1 MSLADRFALLL
12 SALAVG
18 LSALV
23 GARIYE
29 NIPHLEDEIAYVWQA
44 RLAAENKLMLP
55 TPTHASSFMVPFVV
69 DYQGQRFGKYPP
81 GWPAVLS
88 LGVRAGARAW
98 VNPLLAGLA
107 VWLTYLLGKKVF
119 GETVGLLGAGLMTV
133 SPFFLLNTGSLL
145 SHPLGLVLTTAFAL
159 FWFDLF
165 GGQTA
170 DTPRSYFWL
179 KLVTTALVFG
189 VLALSRPFSALAISV
204 PFAVHG
210 VFLLIRGDARTR
222 LALLVFGVL
231 ALLISSL
238 VFVWQY
244 AVTGS
249 PWLNPYTLWWD
260 YDRIGFGPGV
270 GLLENG
276 HTLRQGW
283 INTKFNLRVGVS
295 DLFGWVYYSWI
306 FLPFGVLALRRNW
319 RGWLVAGIFS
329 SLLVFHFAYWV
340 GAWLFG
346 PRYYFEGLQSLVLI
360 SAVGIAWLAGWPIKP
375 GASFPR
381 FEGWKRL
388 RPLVLAA
395 VVALLVSVN
404 VIFYLPAR
412 LNMMHDLYG
421 ISRADLQPFLA
432 DDSQQY
438 TPALII
444 VHTPRWMP
452 YGGLLDLENPELT
465 TPFIFAIGVGPN
477 TDQQLVEDFPSR
489 QVFHYY
495 PDDPWKFYT
504 SRLP

>member
-1 MSLADRFALLL
+1 
-12 SALAVG
+12 
-18 LSALV
+18 
-23 GARIYE
+23 
-29 NIPHLEDEIAYVWQA
+29 
-44 RLAAENKLMLP
+44 
-55 TPTHASSFMVPFVV
+55 
-69 DYQGQRFGKYPP
+69 
-81 GWPAVLS
+81 
-88 LGVRAGARAW
+88 
-98 VNPLLAGLA
+98 
-107 VWLTYLLGKKVF
+107 
-119 GETVGLLGAGLMTV
+119 
-133 SPFFLLNTGSLL
+133 
-145 SHPLGLVLTTAFAL
+145 
-159 FWFDLF
+159 
-165 GGQTA
+165 
-170 DTPRSYFWL
+170 
-179 KLVTTALVFG
+179 
-189 VLALSRPFSALAISV
+189 
-204 PFAVHG
+204 
-210 VFLLIRGDARTR
+210 
-222 LALLVFGVL
+222 VL